1 MSLSLSFRTKNHVNH
16 NAGLITPLLEARL
29 YFCIFY
35 INFKIIWRLP
45 DCESRV
51 STYESG
57 RVFWSI
63 DTGSPPILCSPG
75 WCLNSKETYGNI
87 ENFHIIV
94 MNWKSARRWALDWSS
109 AGSPSFLPCLSS
121 ILDCK
126 TLQTAIIRR
135 FQLRERQYTTFQVK
149 RCLFWSY

>member
-16 NAGLITPLLEARL
+16 NAGLTTPLLEARL

-45 DCESRV
+45 DCGSRV
-51 STYESG
+51 STYKSG

-63 DTGSPPILCSPG
+63 YTWRPPILCSSG

-87 ENFHIIV
+87 ENVRVIV

-135 FQLRERQYTTFQVK
+135 FQLRERQYKTFQVK